1 MHTASSPAFPQAP
14 HQPWP
19 ARRFLTW
26 CAQAWRMFRTAPLR
40 WMALCLCP
48 MLIEAVLQAGIPVAG
63 VVLSKLLV
71 PMVSVWWWVTT
82 DQRARSGRFA
92 LGQALRRTLA
102 LRGALILVALM
113 SACVFVMQVLLA
125 WGLAG
130 GTAARM
136 LMTADPGVAQ
146 AFSRAQVACVL
157 GSGAIPA
164 MLLFFTV
171 PRMVLDGLPA
181 GRALR
186 ENLRLLRTGWRP
198 LAVSLL
204 VSCALVVGFV
214 YQPWLLLLVLPLGY
228 VGYWAYR
235 DTFDPSHRA

>member
-1 MHTASSPAFPQAP
+1 
-14 HQPWP
+14 
-19 ARRFLTW
+19 
-26 CAQAWRMFRTAPLR
+26 MFRAVPLR

-48 MLIEAVLQAGIPVAG
+48 MLVEAVLQVGVPVAG
-63 VVLSKLLV
+63 VVVSKLLV
-71 PMVSVWWWVTT
+71 PMVSVWWLVTT
-82 DQRARSGRFA
+82 DQRVRSGRFA
-92 LGQALRRTLA
+92 MGLALRRTLA
-102 LRGALILVALM
+102 LRNTLILVALM
-113 SACVFVMQVLLA
+113 SACVFVLQVLLA

-130 GTAARM
+130 GPAAR
-136 LMTADPGVAQ
+136 LLLTADPGVGQ

-157 GSGAIPA
+157 GSGTIPA

-171 PRMVLDGLPA
+171 PRMVLDGMPA
-181 GRALR
+181 GMALG

-198 LAVSLL
+198 LTVSLL

-235 DTFDPSHRA
+235 DTFDPPQHA